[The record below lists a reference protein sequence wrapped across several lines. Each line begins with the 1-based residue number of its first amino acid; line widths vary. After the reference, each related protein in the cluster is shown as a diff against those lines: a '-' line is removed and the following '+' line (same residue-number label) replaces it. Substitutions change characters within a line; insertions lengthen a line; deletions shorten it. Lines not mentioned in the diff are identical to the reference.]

1 MKVRREILII
11 FSMILLL
18 VLPATSLGK
27 EIKWVLERPVI
38 PVLVKK
44 PASPVLKVTLIRAD
58 NQPYA
63 IQHIDL
69 DL

>member
-44 PASPVLKVTLIRAD
+44 SIWGKS
-58 NQPYA
+58 N
-63 IQHIDL
+63 
-69 DL
+69 